1 MVGRIRSGSHRLPF
15 VLHRRIGAI
24 QTAALYILIIP
35 TRGTFCPL
43 IPAQVRVLYPFAQN
57 VLDEMDGTTE

>member
-24 QTAALYILIIP
+24 QTAALIIP